1 MNIFLYD
8 IAWWAMAVNTT
19 FCLKN
24 HWKVELFHQD
34 LKKKYKKLHFLLG
47 HKNINGVFF
56 LKIPN
61 DLVFLCKLKLQ
72 YNLFLYFKNYVAI
85 T

>member
-1 MNIFLYD
+1 MAGDGCEYNFLFEKPLE
-8 IAWWAMAVNTT
+8 NRTLPPR
-19 FCLKN
+19 FL
-24 HWKVELFHQD
+24 E
-34 LKKKYKKLHFLLG
+34 KYKKLHFLLG

-72 YNLFLYFKNYVAI
+72 FNLFLYFKNYVAI